1 VANANELSALQAKAK
16 SGNVAAQDN
25 LGIMYARGDGVAQD
39 QKQAVHW
46 YSKAAKQ
53 GDADAQYN
61 LGIMYARGE
70 GVALDNKRA
79 LFWFKKSAVQGHVG
93 AQGVLD
99 AVP

>member
-1 VANANELSALQAKAK
+1 MYD
-16 SGNVAAQDN
+16 SGE
-25 LGIMYARGDGVAQD
+25 GVPQD

-53 GDADAQYN
+53 GDADAQFN

-70 GVALDNKRA
+70 GVVQDNKRA
-79 LFWFKKSAVQGHVG
+79 LFWFKKSAAQGHVG
-93 AQGVLD
+93 AQNVLD

>member
-1 VANANELSALQAKAK
+1 MSTICNGFK
-16 SGNVAAQDN
+16 SDIINPVF
-25 LGIMYARGDGVAQD
+25 GIVTLMLCRPVMITID

-79 LFWFKKSAVQGHVG
+79 LFWFKKSAAQGHVG

>member
-1 VANANELSALQAKAK
+1 MANANELSALQAKAK
-16 SGNVAAQDN
+16 SGNVAAQD
-25 LGIMYARGDGVAQD
+25 
-39 QKQAVHW
+39 
-46 YSKAAKQ
+46 
-53 GDADAQYN
+53 N